1 MTTTTPLHNA
11 LKKIE
16 SFDLICLTR
25 SSWTSTLSCQFQ
37 KRYIKYDDWAHIAII
52 LKNDILPDIENKIYM
67 LHASFSGGGIEMCD
81 FEKYIYLETSKIIKI
96 GWCKL
101 KNNPLHRNIND
112 TDESYNKRIKKIKK
126 KITEF
131 TNHTK
136 KSKFDYFMPYLV
148 FPFLS
153 GIFNKQRMH
162 VKKSYFCSNF
172 ITNIYQIIDVID
184 KSEDPDTFFP
194 GTLIK
199 YTKNH
204 SPIFEKIIL
213 LRL

>member
-1 MTTTTPLHNA
+1 MSKSLDKV
-11 LKKIE
+11 LKKME
-16 SFDLICLTR
+16 SFDLICITR
-25 SSWTSTLSCQFQ
+25 SSWTSMISCKVQ
-37 KRYIKYDDWAHIAII
+37 KMCIKYDDWAHVAII
-52 LKNDILPDIENKIYM
+52 LKNDILPNIENKIYM
-67 LHASFSGGGIEMCD
+67 LHASVSGGGIEICD

-101 KNNPLHRNIND
+101 KNNPLHRGIND

-131 TNHTK
+131 INHTK
-136 KSKFDYFMPYLV
+136 ESKFNYFMPYLV
-148 FPFLS
+148 LPFLS
-153 GIFNKQRMH
+153 RIFNEQQMH

-172 ITNIYQIIDVID
+172 ITTIYQIIDVVD

-199 YTKNH
+199 YTKNDN
-204 SPIFEKIIL
+204 PILEKIIL
-213 LRL
+213 LRI